1 MDLAIDGIM
10 RPPAHRKTRYGSWK
24 ERYFRTEGYDLMYY
38 TENLNLIKANRLQGK
53 TKGPYQFKPVGSPS
67 ETIDLRN
74 SDCRIE
80 RLEDDATV
88 FLMKHLGKVLEV
100 KAQDEAQCER
110 WLEVVQ
116 NIIDTERSKRKQV
129 GTLKVAVDGCFLVGG
144 RLASEGEE
152 GPRHCCLSFKL
163 RDETVTSDAAEIAV
177 DDALSYENLDE
188 SHDAVGRAPVALEA
202 ELPIWQTSMAMEWK
216 LSETGGHR
224 KSEAPEGGH
233 KKRRSSVAAFAAVV
247 QSALATKEDDGPCV
261 RTTTLFELQAENAI
275 TYMGAHRR
283 YVASDA
289 EQFDHATAASSLEGD
304 VSADP
309 FWPAFAPDGKAPMP
323 GWRWRPGGSA
333 RELVSHSAED
343 DAPGASHDR
352 EVVKRAIAEINL
364 SEMLIGVSSVKSKT
378 LDPEW
383 LNPGAAPTRDFG
395 ADDRAS
401 SSASSDSHLDS
412 LLALLAPSLH
422 NEGGAADVLGDV
434 YDASASRNAA
444 QLSAASV
451 KYYGDCAPPIDF
463 RSKWR
468 PGAYG
473 GVPSRRPGP
482 TRSAIAV
489 EVYDKDV
496 TQTDDFLGAARIS
509 LADLVAAE
517 SGVVVGWLPLELSG
531 DAAKDATLL
540 GAEPTDGPH
549 AYGEVFVKASIRLL
563 DNSTSQTAN
572 WQYEQALCKSL
583 LEPTF
588 KIKEEKGA
596 GYIGQYKSATRTMK
610 SMQDSVLFMAA
621 QLERVHALFTW
632 AHPMKTGLMFF
643 GLVCGIAA
651 MCVIPNKLCVSGLIT
666 KLFFKGLCKLRGHD
680 ESEIVTPDPTDIQM
694 ANMLNSLPTA
704 PQTAQAMAVKRKVWK
719 AQHERE
725 LNRVR
730 INLNFAFRVRCQFRC
745 YVLDYHKLSQ
755 GKGAGAS
762 AADGKENGSARRS
775 SSTRRRPGRRPTS
788 PSSTA
793 WCSSGRTSTPRRRT
807 RSPRR
812 PRHRARVAA
821 TRYLP
826 PPRPGTKLLSVAST
840 AGRDKKIRDFEISL
854 KVEMVEAFA
863 DAVYAE
869 LTEGQAGKPDADGQ
883 KLKVN

>member
-1 MDLAIDGIM
+1 
-10 RPPAHRKTRYGSWK
+10 
-24 ERYFRTEGYDLMYY
+24 MYY

-129 GTLKVAVDGCFLVGG
+129 GTLKIAVDGCFLVGG

-309 FWPAFAPDGKAPMP
+309 FWPAFAPDGKAPKP
-323 GWRWRPGGSA
+323 GWRWYALYDRDVDEDRAEGAKDEDRPLRVRALLHAKLSYFENVINVVDPDGHPRYEAQDDHEEFKTDLLTGGMTRLSDVADDFAALGNFLGELLAWDKPFNSFVGWLVLAGSLVALPDHSA
-333 RELVSHSAED
+333 LAMFPLLMLLVLVLGLPKALRGGRVRELVSHSAED

-352 EVVKRAIAEINL
+352 EVVKRAIAEINVSVLKGRHLVAADQHLTTKHSSDPYCVVISLPPPPMRFADHKL

-383 LNPGAAPTRDFG
+383 LNPGAAADAYDFG

-451 KYYGDCAPPIDF
+451 KYYGDCVPPPIDF

-473 GVPSRRPGP
+473 GVPSEASWTYPVMQEVDDSGVVP
-482 TRSAIAV
+482 CLVPWEDSKSAIAV
-489 EVYDKDV
+489 EAYDKDV
-496 TQTDDFLGAARIS
+496 TQTDDFLGTARIS

-540 GAEPTDGPH
+540 GAERCGIRPLVTS
-549 AYGEVFVKASIRLL
+549 ELSRSVTSMSIRLIFGRI
-563 DNSTSQTAN
+563 DCSRRV
-572 WQYEQALCKSL
+572 
-583 LEPTF
+583 LEAES
-588 KIKEEKGA
+588 KR
-596 GYIGQYKSATRTMK
+596 SR
-610 SMQDSVLFMAA
+610 
-621 QLERVHALFTW
+621 RNRR
-632 AHPMKTGLMFF
+632 AH
-643 GLVCGIAA
+643 
-651 MCVIPNKLCVSGLIT
+651 
-666 KLFFKGLCKLRGHD
+666 
-680 ESEIVTPDPTDIQM
+680 
-694 ANMLNSLPTA
+694 
-704 PQTAQAMAVKRKVWK
+704 
-719 AQHERE
+719 
-725 LNRVR
+725 
-730 INLNFAFRVRCQFRC
+730 
-745 YVLDYHKLSQ
+745 
-755 GKGAGAS
+755 
-762 AADGKENGSARRS
+762 
-775 SSTRRRPGRRPTS
+775 
-788 PSSTA
+788 
-793 WCSSGRTSTPRRRT
+793 
-807 RSPRR
+807 
-812 PRHRARVAA
+812 
-821 TRYLP
+821 
-826 PPRPGTKLLSVAST
+826 
-840 AGRDKKIRDFEISL
+840 
-854 KVEMVEAFA
+854 
-863 DAVYAE
+863 
-869 LTEGQAGKPDADGQ
+869 
-883 KLKVN
+883 